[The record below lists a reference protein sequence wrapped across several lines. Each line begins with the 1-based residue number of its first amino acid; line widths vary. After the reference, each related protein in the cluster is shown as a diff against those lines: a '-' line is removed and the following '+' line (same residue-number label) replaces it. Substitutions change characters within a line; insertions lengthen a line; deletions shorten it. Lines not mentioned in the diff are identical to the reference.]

1 MLYNSWKNVCWGGFL
16 KKTQVNVKIKIK
28 VQILRMIN
36 STHKDDVYMRS
47 IPSKSSYSS
56 IIYCNGHD
64 YKNSV
69 LYYKVSATEL
79 KLFQLR
85 NETHSESAS
94 VHIILKFRI
103 VQIAPSSS
111 GIL

>member
-1 MLYNSWKNVCWGGFL
+1 M
-16 KKTQVNVKIKIK
+16 QVNVKIKIK
-28 VQILRMIN
+28 VQILQMIN
-36 STHKDDVYMRS
+36 STHKNDVYMRS

-69 LYYKVSATEL
+69 LYYKVGTTEL
-79 KLFQLR
+79 KMFQLR
-85 NETHSESAS
+85 NETHSVSAS
-94 VHIILKFRI
+94 VHIILKFKI